1 MSEEAAKLR
10 GSQIHLL
17 LEILPS
23 VDPADWALR
32 SNGIL
37 SGGDLAAEAADIPA
51 LLAEVTSVLSNPDLA
66 FLFGKGTLAEIP
78 VSATLPELGG
88 QRVHGLIDRLIIQPD
103 RILAVDF
110 KTNGVVPDTPD
121 TCPEGILRQMGAYA
135 AALRL
140 IYPDR
145 QIDTAILWTRTAR
158 LMPLSNDLVMG
169 ALRRSSLP

>member
-23 VDPADWALR
+23 VDPSDWASR
-32 SNGIL
+32 ANGIL
-37 SGGDLAAEAADIPA
+37 SGGDLAAEAADVPA
-51 LLAEVTSVLSNPDLA
+51 LLAEATAVLSKPDLA
-66 FLFGKGTLAEIP
+66 FLFAKGTLAEIP
-78 VSATLPELGG
+78 VSATLAELGG
-88 QRVHGLIDRLIIQPD
+88 QRIHGLIDRLIIQPD

-110 KTNGVVPDTPD
+110 KTNGVVPGEPD
-121 TCPEGILRQMGAYA
+121 DCPEGILRQMGAYA

-145 QIDTAILWTRTAR
+145 RIDTAILWTRTAR
-158 LMPLSNDLVMG
+158 LMPLSNDLVMT
-169 ALRRSSLP
+169 ALQRGSLP